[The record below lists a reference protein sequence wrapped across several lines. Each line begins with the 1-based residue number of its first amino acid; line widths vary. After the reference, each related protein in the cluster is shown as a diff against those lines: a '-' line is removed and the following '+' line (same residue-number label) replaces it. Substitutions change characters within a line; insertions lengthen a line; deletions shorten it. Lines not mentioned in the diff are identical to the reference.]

1 MRALI
6 SGWRAASADP
16 AMPFYFVHLAPL
28 NWGGK
33 PVDELPKLWEAQTA
47 ALAEPGTGM
56 IVTNDIGNT
65 GDAHPRNKRDVG
77 IRLARLALQHTY
89 GREDIAADSPLYD
102 VMRVDNAAVRVRFR
116 NAGRGL
122 RTRDGG
128 PPRRFSVAGADRQFV
143 PAEARIEGD
152 EVVVWSEKVPD
163 PVAVRF
169 AWHQTAV
176 HNLVND
182 VDLPAAPFRTDAW

>member
-1 MRALI
+1 
-6 SGWRAASADP
+6 
-16 AMPFYFVHLAPL
+16 
-28 NWGGK
+28 
-33 PVDELPKLWEAQTA
+33 
-47 ALAEPGTGM
+47 
-56 IVTNDIGNT
+56 
-65 GDAHPRNKRDVG
+65 
-77 IRLARLALQHTY
+77 
-89 GREDIAADSPLYD
+89 
-102 VMRVDNAAVRVRFR
+102 MRVDNAAVRVRFR